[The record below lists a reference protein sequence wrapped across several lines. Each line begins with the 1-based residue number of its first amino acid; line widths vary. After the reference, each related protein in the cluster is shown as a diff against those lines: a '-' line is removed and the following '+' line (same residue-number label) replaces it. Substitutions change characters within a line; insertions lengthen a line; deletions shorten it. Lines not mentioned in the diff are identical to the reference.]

1 MPTLLHLRA
10 RPSVRYLP
18 TCLLS
23 CVPNYAHTCLL
34 TNLLTAH
41 LDALDRLDVVGQLL
55 VLSDPLV
62 LPPTEAH
69 LVMVRVRVRVRGRV
83 RVGVRVRVPRRTLG

>member
-1 MPTLLHLRA
+1 MMSLGSYCYYYYYYYYLL
-10 RPSVRYLP
+10 
-18 TCLLS
+18 LL
-23 CVPNYAHTCLL
+23 LL
-34 TNLLTAH
+34 LLLH
-41 LDALDRLDVVGQLL
+41 LDALDRLDVIGQLL